1 MLGKA
6 EQVCTSRHVSM
17 HLDEPLLKPYHCLD
31 GVHVQRVGRR
41 LQTFINLAIHLNL
54 QPFREPFNG
63 MVKEKQAFQ
72 PQPYKHKH
80 CLICGLPIP
89 VNKTFCGAECEEKN
103 RRLEKRKNYTMIITM
118 IMFPVL
124 LLLMLL
130 FSKPK

>member
-1 MLGKA
+1 
-6 EQVCTSRHVSM
+6 
-17 HLDEPLLKPYHCLD
+17 
-31 GVHVQRVGRR
+31 
-41 LQTFINLAIHLNL
+41 
-54 QPFREPFNG
+54 
-63 MVKEKQAFQ
+63 MVKEKQVFQ

-89 VNKTFCGAECEEKN
+89 VNKTFCGVECEEKN

-130 FSKPK
+130 FSKTK